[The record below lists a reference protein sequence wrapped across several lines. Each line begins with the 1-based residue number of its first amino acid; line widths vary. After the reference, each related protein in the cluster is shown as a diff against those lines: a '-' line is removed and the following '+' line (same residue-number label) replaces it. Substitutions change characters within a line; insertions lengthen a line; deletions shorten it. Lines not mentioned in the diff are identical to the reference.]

1 MMASFLDA
9 LVLTVVGLAVVF
21 LVLIINALVT
31 SLLKSAS
38 REKKEI
44 ATPLPSQR
52 MLFEQESMIGLPE
65 AEAEAEGET
74 LAEGEALEEVE
85 PEVVAAIVAAL
96 HYHMLRM
103 SKVNYGVV
111 RRSDV
116 RRGL

>member
-9 LVLTVVGLAVVF
+9 LVLTVVGMAVVF

-38 REKKEI
+38 REKKE
-44 ATPLPSQR
+44 ATTPLPSQR
-52 MLFEQESMIGLPE
+52 TLFEQEPMIGLPE
-65 AEAEAEGET
+65 EEGET
-74 LAEGEALEEVE
+74 FEEVE
-85 PEVVAAIVAAL
+85 PEVVAAIAAAL

-103 SKVNYGVV
+103 SRVNYGVV
-111 RRSDV
+111 RRTDV

>member
-21 LVLIINALVT
+21 LVLAIDALVT

-38 REKKEI
+38 QEKKE
-44 ATPLPSQR
+44 ATTPLPSQR
-52 MLFEQESMIGLPE
+52 TLFEQEPTKGLPE
-65 AEAEAEGET
+65 AEGET
-74 LAEGEALEEVE
+74 FEEVE

-103 SKVNYGVV
+103 SRVNYGVV
-111 RRSDV
+111 RRTDV

>member
-1 MMASFLDA
+1 MMASFVDA
-9 LVLTVVGLAVVF
+9 LVLTVAGLAVVF

-31 SLLKSAS
+31 SILKFAS

-44 ATPLPSQR
+44 ATPPPSQR

-65 AEAEAEGET
+65 AEGES
-74 LAEGEALEEVE
+74 LEEVE

>member
-65 AEAEAEGET
+65 ADAEGET

>member
-21 LVLIINALVT
+21 LVLSIDALVT

-38 REKKEI
+38 REKKEA
-44 ATPLPSQR
+44 ATPMPSQR
-52 MLFEQESMIGLPE
+52 MLFEQKSMVGLPE
-65 AEAEAEGET
+65 AEEEGET
-74 LAEGEALEEVE
+74 LEEVE

>member
-1 MMASFLDA
+1 MVASFLDA

-21 LVLIINALVT
+21 VVLIINALVT
-31 SLLKSAS
+31 SLLKFAS
-38 REKKEI
+38 REKKEV
-44 ATPLPSQR
+44 ATPLPSQKT
-52 MLFEQESMIGLPE
+52 LFEQEPMTILPE
-65 AEAEAEGET
+65 AEEET
-74 LAEGEALEEVE
+74 LKEVE

-96 HYHMLRM
+96 HYHILRT